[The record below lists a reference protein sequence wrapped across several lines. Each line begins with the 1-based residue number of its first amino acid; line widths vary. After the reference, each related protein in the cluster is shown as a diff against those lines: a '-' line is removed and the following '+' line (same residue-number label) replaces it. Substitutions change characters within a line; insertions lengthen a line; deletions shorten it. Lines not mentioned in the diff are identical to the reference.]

1 MICPNCAREIVPQ
14 TVCPHCQWTIPNPS
28 GSPPPGDAFQ
38 PAKRQSFL
46 SRLKTPVLVVCTLFT
61 WALLLGINYLRA
73 IHYAGVMNAH
83 AAVYMI
89 SGILALLLL
98 AWLVIFLVDKVR
110 HKESS
115 AAAKA
120 FRIPYVAVFFSL
132 LAFTGSTRDSG
143 TGATADAKRQMG
155 NLIKEAAGKQ
165 PQTANTHWWDG
176 PSRDFFHE
184 MMVMNQQYSAEVA
197 QLDQSALT
205 DLYSPRSYSSKK
217 GMGKIVVQLQATLA
231 VGEKYSSLDPFLK
244 SVENRV
250 RAVDAPEAE
259 KEDFLKGLK
268 ESTSRSLGPRNETFR
283 TEKNWL
289 EASIDLYEFTSAHS
303 SEYAVRGGKLYFRN
317 AAAQE
322 GFTSRQS
329 KAISLRSEFLKAQH
343 LAEVAQKNAM
353 GDLGVSP
360 SDFTPA
366 SPDKSK

>member
-14 TVCPHCQWTIPNPS
+14 TVCPLCQWTIPTPS

-46 SRLKTPVLVVCTLFT
+46 SRLKTPVLVVCTLLT

-73 IHYAGVMNAH
+73 IHYAGAMNAH

-89 SGILALLLL
+89 SGILTELLL
-98 AWLVIFLVDKVR
+98 AWLVIFLVDKAR
-110 HKESS
+110 HKDTS
-115 AAAKA
+115 AAAKV
-120 FRIPYVAVFFSL
+120 FRIAYVAVFFSML
-132 LAFTGSTRDSG
+132 SFTGSIRDSG
-143 TGATADAKRQMG
+143 TDATADAKRQMG
-155 NLIKEAAGKQ
+155 NLLKEAAGKQ

-176 PSRDFFHE
+176 PSRDFFHDI
-184 MMVMNQQYSAEVA
+184 MVMNQQYSAEMA

-205 DLYSPRSYSSKK
+205 NLYSPGSYSSKK
-217 GMGKIVVQLQATLA
+217 GMEKIVAQLQASLA
-231 VGEKYSSLDPFLK
+231 VDEKYASLDPFLK

-250 RAVDAPEAE
+250 RSADAPDSE
-259 KEDFLKGLK
+259 KEEFLKGLK
-268 ESTSRSLGPRNETFR
+268 ESTSRNLAPRNETFR

-289 EASIDLYEFTSAHS
+289 EASVDLYEFTAAHS
-303 SEYAVRGGKLYFRN
+303 SEYSVRAGKLYFRN

-329 KAISLRSEFLKAQH
+329 KAISLRAEFLKAQH
-343 LAEVAQKNAM
+343 LAEVAQKNAL
-353 GDLGVSP
+353 GELGVSP